1 MRGGQ
6 QSGEGE
12 ALQFEAVQ
20 RVPELVASQLMTK
33 GQEPGEKEKK
43 RQSRRVL
50 YQRDERE
57 SKQQF
62 G

>member
-33 GQEPGEKEKK
+33 GQDPGEERKK
-43 RQSRRVL
+43 AKS
-50 YQRDERE
+50 
-57 SKQQF
+57 
-62 G
+62 